1 MDFAGNAGKKR
12 TGNNAVIGQTYNR
25 LMVLWINTFSIDLI

>member
-1 MDFAGNAGKKR
+1 MACAGSAGKNR
-12 TGNNAVIGQTYNR
+12 TGNNAVIGFPYNR